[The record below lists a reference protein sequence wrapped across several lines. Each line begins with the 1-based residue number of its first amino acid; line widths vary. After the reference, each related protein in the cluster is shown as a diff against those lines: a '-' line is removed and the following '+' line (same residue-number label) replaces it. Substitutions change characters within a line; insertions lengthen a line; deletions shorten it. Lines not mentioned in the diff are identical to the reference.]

1 MRKGSPVAYN
11 AETGLAEPAQK
22 AYTGEPNERT
32 TLYRIRRPQENRQL
46 LREGERRNNSRG
58 RKSGMNLTRFR
69 RAFKRGTAPRMA
81 SSD

>member
-58 RKSGMNLTRFR
+58 RKDASEARNSGSAQETEIYVR
-69 RAFKRGTAPRMA
+69 
-81 SSD
+81 